1 MAFEFGMNLTGTFAA
16 QLGPINTTL
25 AETVPLLD
33 KVVIATDYMDE
44 AMARAASAVRHTN
57 LTLAD
62 HMKIAQGF
70 SNFARAAG
78 EASLSVEQH
87 AQVAQGLGAFFGS
100 LGKMAE
106 ASVPKVRR
114 FHVEWG
120 NMFHSFAGLRYDRE
134 KGFIFNIAES
144 LDFVAEKIG
153 RTGERLIEFA
163 RRAGEALWDL
173 GKDMV
178 RVGGET
184 QDLDLALE
192 LNLGKEGA
200 GKVDELAGMFER
212 KTRFDKDAIKGALLP
227 LTEQGVTDVVTLKNF
242 TTAAIDIATRRKQ
255 GIEGVQAIVGELARM
270 ELGGKLKDTTLKDLA
285 IRPKEFYAELGAL
298 LHKSEEQVKK
308 MLKAGDVDTKT
319 TMSVVLSQIAKRQG
333 GKLGIASL
341 AGGDTLGATLQR
353 LHDLPDNLWQAVAH
367 SPALKQVQRV
377 LDNLI
382 DRMSGPEG
390 VRLVESFANAVERAF
405 TEIRPEDITKMFENL
420 ATIVSGMIKGLGLA
434 VELAGKLAD
443 WADKDNDREAGVKGR
458 KDLGGGKSVIYDQ
471 GDYAAAARKGGM
483 GWFAENFLYAAVDIQ
498 RLGQAQMDKDAA
510 AAGARVGEGL
520 AAGMDSTKTLVA
532 AAAANLAATTAG
544 TMCGDLKIQSP
555 SRVAFDIGGYYGE
568 GYALGIEDQ
577 VDRVARAGRAITAAS
592 SVGGGRGDYA
602 GAALGFAA
610 PGAKVEVHVVQHIT
624 GSDAADI
631 AEQSG
636 LQFEREMEQVLR
648 RSTQQMAGE

>member
-44 AMARAASAVRHTN
+44 AMARAASTVRHTN

-114 FHVEWG
+114 FHIEWG

-144 LDFVAEKIG
+144 LDFVAEKVG

-200 GKVDELAGMFER
+200 GKVDELAGMFEK

-390 VRLVESFANAVERAF
+390 VRLVESFANAVERAL
-405 TEIRPEDITKMFENL
+405 TAVRPEDITKMFENL
-420 ATIVSGMIKGLGLA
+420 ATIVQGMIKGLGLA

-443 WADKDNDREAGVKGR
+443 WADKDNARDVGERGR
-458 KDLGGGKSVIYDQ
+458 VDLGGGRAVHYDKK
-471 GDYAAAARKGGM
+471 DMLTAAQRGGL
-483 GWFAENFLYAAVDIQ
+483 GWWGEHFLAPIDIE
-498 RLGQAQMDKDAA
+498 RLGQAQLAKEAA
-510 AAGARVGEGL
+510 AAGVRVGEGL
-520 AAGMDSTKTLVA
+520 AAGMDSSKPLVA

-592 SVGGGRGDYA
+592 SVGSGRGDYA

-610 PGAKVEVHVVQHIT
+610 PGAKVEVHVVQYIT
-624 GSDAADI
+624 GRDAADC

-636 LQFEREMEQVLR
+636 QQFERVMEQVLR